1 MRPGTALRRQP
12 VERVTYRVREV
23 AEMLGIHERT
33 AWRWLREGRM
43 RSVKVGGAT
52 LVPAAEVA
60 RLIHP
65 VPAPT
70 ATAPDPEVDR
80 VAREM
85 LR

>member
-1 MRPGTALRRQP
+1 MRPGTALRRQL

-33 AWRWLREGRM
+33 VWRWLREGRM

>member
-12 VERVTYRVREV
+12 TERLTYRVREV

-33 AWRWLREGRM
+33 AGRGLRVGRPTGVM
-43 RSVKVGGAT
+43 VGGTTGA
-52 LVPAAEVA
+52 PADPRA
-60 RLIHP
+60 RLIP
-65 VPAPT
+65 PT
-70 ATAPDPEVDR
+70 ASPPATAPDPEVDR

>member
-12 VERVTYRVREV
+12 TERLTYRVREV

-33 AWRWLREGRM
+33 AWRWLREGRLK
-43 RSVKVGGAT
+43 RVKVGGTT
-52 LVPAAEVA
+52 LVQADQLA
-60 RLIHP
+60 RLIRP
-65 VPAPT
+65 IASQP

>member
-1 MRPGTALRRQP
+1 
-12 VERVTYRVREV
+12 
-23 AEMLGIHERT
+23 MLGIHERT
-33 AWRWLREGRM
+33 AWRWRREGRLKC
-43 RSVKVGGAT
+43 VKVGHAT

-65 VPAPT
+65 VPVQT